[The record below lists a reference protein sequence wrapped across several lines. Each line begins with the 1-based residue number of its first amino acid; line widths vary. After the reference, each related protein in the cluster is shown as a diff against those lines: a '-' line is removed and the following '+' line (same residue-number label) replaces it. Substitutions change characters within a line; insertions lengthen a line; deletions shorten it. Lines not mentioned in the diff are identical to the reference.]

1 MPPRSIK
8 VEEFLRNL
16 PLFRDLSAGEVDR
29 IAASTSQVRM
39 PAGSILFRK
48 GDSCAGF
55 HVVVYGQVKLAF
67 GASDGSEKVVEILGP
82 GQSFGEAVMFLDKPY
97 VVFAETLT
105 DSLLLHVGK
114 AVILQ
119 ELERNPDFARRML
132 GGLAH
137 RLHRMVSDLEGYS
150 LKSGTQRVIGYLLR
164 DVAAGPDQPHGGG
177 DAAGHE
183 ERHRIAAFDHSRAFF
198 AHSARTLGF
207 RAHQGQRAHHPL
219 SGSGAPAQLSRLACR
234 GGRGWVRPQ
243 REWLLPRVTRRKS
256 WS

>member
-1 MPPRSIK
+1 MSPRAIK

-39 PAGSILFRK
+39 PTGSILFRK

-119 ELERNPDFARRML
+119 ELEHSPDFARRML
-132 GGLAH
+132 GGLAK
-137 RLHRMVSDLEGYS
+137 RLHRIVGDLEGYS

-164 DVAAGPDQPHGGG
+164 DVVGGQTSRT
-177 DAAGHE
+177 AEVMLPATKSV
-183 ERHRIAAFDHSRAFF
+183 IA
-198 AHSARTLGF
+198 
-207 RAHQGQRAHHPL
+207 
-219 SGSGAPAQLSRLACR
+219 SRLSITREHFSRILHELSDSGLIKVSGRNIRFLDLERLRNYR
-234 GGRGWVRPQ
+234 G
-243 REWLLPRVTRRKS
+243 
-256 WS
+256 

>member
-1 MPPRSIK
+1 MPPRPIK

-16 PLFRDLSAGEVDR
+16 PLFRDLSAGDVDR
-29 IAASTSQVRM
+29 IAASTSQMRM

-48 GDSCAGF
+48 GDTCAGF

-67 GASDGSEKVVEILGP
+67 GASDGTEKVVEILGP
-82 GQSFGEAVMFLDKPY
+82 GQSFGEAVMFLDKPN

-119 ELERNPDFARRML
+119 ELERSPDFARRML

-137 RLHRMVSDLEGYS
+137 RLHRIVGDLEGYS

-164 DVAAGPDQPHGGG
+164 DVAGAQTGRTAEVTLP
-177 DAAGHE
+177 ATKSV
-183 ERHRIAAFDHSRAFF
+183 IA
-198 AHSARTLGF
+198 
-207 RAHQGQRAHHPL
+207 
-219 SGSGAPAQLSRLACR
+219 SRLSITREHFSRILHELSDAGLIRVSGRNIRFLDLERLRNYR
-234 GGRGWVRPQ
+234 G
-243 REWLLPRVTRRKS
+243 
-256 WS
+256 

>member
-1 MPPRSIK
+1 VPPRAIK

-29 IAASTSQVRM
+29 IAASTSQVRV

-97 VVFAETLT
+97 AVFAETLT
-105 DSLLLHVGK
+105 DSLLVHVGR

-119 ELERNPDFARRML
+119 ELERSPDFARRML

-137 RLHRMVSDLEGYS
+137 RLHRIVGDLEGYS

-164 DVAAGPDQPHGGG
+164 DVAGGQTG
-177 DAAGHE
+177 RTAEVTLPATKSV
-183 ERHRIAAFDHSRAFF
+183 IA
-198 AHSARTLGF
+198 
-207 RAHQGQRAHHPL
+207 
-219 SGSGAPAQLSRLACR
+219 SRLSITREHFSRILHELSDAGLIKVSGRSIRFLDLERLRKYR
-234 GGRGWVRPQ
+234 G
-243 REWLLPRVTRRKS
+243 
-256 WS
+256 

>member
-1 MPPRSIK
+1 MPPRAIK

-29 IAASTSQVRM
+29 IAASTSQVRV

-55 HVVVYGQVKLAF
+55 YVVVYGQVKLAF

-97 VVFAETLT
+97 AIFAETLT
-105 DSLLLHVGK
+105 DSLLVHVGR

-119 ELERNPDFARRML
+119 ELECSPDFARRML

-137 RLHRMVSDLEGYS
+137 RLHRIVGDLEGYS

-164 DVAAGPDQPHGGG
+164 DVAGGQTG
-177 DAAGHE
+177 RTAEVTLPATKSV
-183 ERHRIAAFDHSRAFF
+183 IA
-198 AHSARTLGF
+198 
-207 RAHQGQRAHHPL
+207 
-219 SGSGAPAQLSRLACR
+219 SRLSITREHFSRILHELSDAGLIKVSGRSIRFLDLERLRKYR
-234 GGRGWVRPQ
+234 G
-243 REWLLPRVTRRKS
+243 
-256 WS
+256 

>member
-1 MPPRSIK
+1 VPPRAIK

-29 IAASTSQVRM
+29 IAASTSQVRV

-55 HVVVYGQVKLAF
+55 YVVVYGQVKLAF

-97 VVFAETLT
+97 AVFAETLT
-105 DSLLLHVGK
+105 DSLLVHVGR

-119 ELERNPDFARRML
+119 ELERSPDFARRML

-137 RLHRMVSDLEGYS
+137 RLHRIVGDLEGYS

-164 DVAAGPDQPHGGG
+164 DVAGGQTG
-177 DAAGHE
+177 CTAEVTLPATKSV
-183 ERHRIAAFDHSRAFF
+183 IA
-198 AHSARTLGF
+198 
-207 RAHQGQRAHHPL
+207 
-219 SGSGAPAQLSRLACR
+219 SRLSITREHFSRILHELSDAGLIKVSGRNIRFLDIECLRNYR
-234 GGRGWVRPQ
+234 G
-243 REWLLPRVTRRKS
+243 
-256 WS
+256 

>member
-1 MPPRSIK
+1 MPPRTIK

-29 IAASTSQVRM
+29 IAASTSQVRL
-39 PAGSILFRK
+39 PAGSILYRK

-105 DSLLLHVGK
+105 DALLLHVGR
-114 AVILQ
+114 AVIMQ
-119 ELERNPDFARRML
+119 ELEHSPDFARRML

-137 RLHRMVSDLEGYS
+137 RLHRIVGDLEGYS

-164 DVAAGPDQPHGGG
+164 DVAGGQTG
-177 DAAGHE
+177 RTAEVTLPATKSV
-183 ERHRIAAFDHSRAFF
+183 IA
-198 AHSARTLGF
+198 
-207 RAHQGQRAHHPL
+207 
-219 SGSGAPAQLSRLACR
+219 SRLSITREHFSRILHELSDAGLIKVSGRNIRFLDLERLRNHR
-234 GGRGWVRPQ
+234 G
-243 REWLLPRVTRRKS
+243 
-256 WS
+256 

>member
-1 MPPRSIK
+1 MPPRAIK

-39 PAGSILFRK
+39 PTGSILFRK
-48 GDSCAGF
+48 GDFCAGF

-119 ELERNPDFARRML
+119 ELEHSPDFARRML
-132 GGLAH
+132 GGLAK
-137 RLHRMVSDLEGYS
+137 RLHRIVGDLEGYS

-164 DVAAGPDQPHGGG
+164 DVVGGQTSRT
-177 DAAGHE
+177 AEVMLPATKSV
-183 ERHRIAAFDHSRAFF
+183 IA
-198 AHSARTLGF
+198 
-207 RAHQGQRAHHPL
+207 
-219 SGSGAPAQLSRLACR
+219 SRLSITREHFSRILHELSDSGLIKVSGRNIRFLDLERLRNYR
-234 GGRGWVRPQ
+234 G
-243 REWLLPRVTRRKS
+243 
-256 WS
+256 

>member
-1 MPPRSIK
+1 MPPRTIK

-39 PAGSILFRK
+39 PTGSILFRK

-82 GQSFGEAVMFLDKPY
+82 GQSFGEAVMFLDKPN

-119 ELERNPDFARRML
+119 ELERSPDFARRML
-132 GGLAH
+132 GGLAK
-137 RLHRMVSDLEGYS
+137 RLHRIVGDLEGYS

-164 DVAAGPDQPHGGG
+164 DVVGGQTSRT
-177 DAAGHE
+177 AEVMLPATKSV
-183 ERHRIAAFDHSRAFF
+183 IA
-198 AHSARTLGF
+198 
-207 RAHQGQRAHHPL
+207 
-219 SGSGAPAQLSRLACR
+219 SRLSITREHFSRILHELSDSGLIKVSGRNIRFLDLERLRNYR
-234 GGRGWVRPQ
+234 G
-243 REWLLPRVTRRKS
+243 
-256 WS
+256 

>member
-1 MPPRSIK
+1 
-8 VEEFLRNL
+8 
-16 PLFRDLSAGEVDR
+16 
-29 IAASTSQVRM
+29 M

-82 GQSFGEAVMFLDKPY
+82 GQSFGEAVMFLDKPN

-105 DSLLLHVGK
+105 DSLLLHIGK

-119 ELERNPDFARRML
+119 ELERSPDFARRML

-137 RLHRMVSDLEGYS
+137 RLHRIVGDLEGYS

-164 DVAAGPDQPHGGG
+164 DVVGGQTSRT
-177 DAAGHE
+177 AEVMLPATKSV
-183 ERHRIAAFDHSRAFF
+183 IA
-198 AHSARTLGF
+198 
-207 RAHQGQRAHHPL
+207 
-219 SGSGAPAQLSRLACR
+219 SRLSITREHFSRILHELSDSGLIKVSGRNIRFLDLERLRNYR
-234 GGRGWVRPQ
+234 G
-243 REWLLPRVTRRKS
+243 
-256 WS
+256 

>member
-1 MPPRSIK
+1 MSPRAIK

-39 PAGSILFRK
+39 PTGSILFRK

-82 GQSFGEAVMFLDKPY
+82 GQSFGEAVMFLDKPN

-119 ELERNPDFARRML
+119 ELERSPDFARRML

-137 RLHRMVSDLEGYS
+137 RLHRIVGDLEGYS

-164 DVAAGPDQPHGGG
+164 DVVGGQTSRT
-177 DAAGHE
+177 AEVMLPATKSV
-183 ERHRIAAFDHSRAFF
+183 IA
-198 AHSARTLGF
+198 
-207 RAHQGQRAHHPL
+207 
-219 SGSGAPAQLSRLACR
+219 SRLSITREHFSRILHELSDSGLIKVSGRNIRFLDLERLRNYR
-234 GGRGWVRPQ
+234 G
-243 REWLLPRVTRRKS
+243 
-256 WS
+256 